1 MTMPPSL
8 WTKDNKTYRLFGT
21 TFRMPA
27 PKTNRP
33 LVLLFDI
40 GGVCVGSIDQV
51 ASAIVHDT
59 R

>member
-21 TFRMPA
+21 TLRMPA

-40 GGVCVGSIDQV
+40 GGVCVGCMGIDEMVV
-51 ASAIVHDT
+51 AHDSY
-59 R
+59 